1 VFNKFTRKFAN
12 WKGEVRK
19 DEEVLNEL
27 ETEYAM
33 NWWLDA
39 QKPYIH
45 QKELEKLENHKLD
58 SNEELDERD

>member
-1 VFNKFTRKFAN
+1 VRI
-12 WKGEVRK
+12 RK

-45 QKELEKLENHKLD
+45 QKELEKHKLD

>member
-1 VFNKFTRKFAN
+1 MFNKFTRKFAN

-45 QKELEKLENHKLD
+45 QKELENHKLD
-58 SNEELDERD
+58 SNEEENERD

>member
-12 WKGEVRK
+12 WKGEIRK

-45 QKELEKLENHKLD
+45 QKELEKHKLD

>member
-1 VFNKFTRKFAN
+1 MFNKFTRKFAN

-27 ETEYAM
+27 ESDYAM

-45 QKELEKLENHKLD
+45 HKT
-58 SNEELDERD
+58 EEAETEEDE

>member
-1 VFNKFTRKFAN
+1 MFNKFTRKFAN

-27 ETEYAM
+27 ENDYSM
-33 NWWLDA
+33 NWWLYA

-45 QKELEKLENHKLD
+45 QKVEEE
-58 SNEELDERD
+58 SNEEENERS

>member
-19 DEEVLNEL
+19 DEEVLNEI

-45 QKELEKLENHKLD
+45 QKELEKHKLD